1 MAGTWSESTF
11 QDLQNILIC
20 FWYLLIKMIGFYQGE
35 WKSWVIFCCMGK
47 EFAKGTTEIDSSLC
61 KSVAHSLSWFH
72 TTLLHWAGMNQH
84 HLISCSLVT
93 LKQLF
98 SSGSSRFGTGQLCT
112 FLPITEGAQP
122 PSCTHLHR
130 RMRRWTCRGGSGL
143 ERGRD
148 SCCCSPCAAAVAMQR
163 HPTCWKG
170 SVDHPLLRGRQHIWI
185 VTGKKSDFSYV
196 CYAEL
201 NLMEEKNHP
210 SVETSAFLLMWDK
223 KMVNL
228 SCSERS
234 ETRTRPKA
242 TQ

>member
-122 PSCTHLHR
+122 PSCTHLLD
-130 RMRRWTCRGGSGL
+130 TTGGWGD
-143 ERGRD
+143 G
-148 SCCCSPCAAAVAMQR
+148 CAEVGVGWREGGTAAVAVPVQQQWPCRGTPRAERGVWTTGSWEGGSTSELSLGRSLTSVMCVMQ
-163 HPTCWKG
+163 
-170 SVDHPLLRGRQHIWI
+170 
-185 VTGKKSDFSYV
+185 
-196 CYAEL
+196 
-201 NLMEEKNHP
+201 N
-210 SVETSAFLLMWDK
+210 
-223 KMVNL
+223 
-228 SCSERS
+228 
-234 ETRTRPKA
+234 
-242 TQ
+242 